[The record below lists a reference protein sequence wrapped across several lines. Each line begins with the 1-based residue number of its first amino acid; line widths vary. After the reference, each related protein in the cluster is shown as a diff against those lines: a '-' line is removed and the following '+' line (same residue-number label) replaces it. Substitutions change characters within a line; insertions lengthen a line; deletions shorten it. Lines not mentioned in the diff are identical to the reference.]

1 MRILAFETTCDETS
15 VCLLDDGRLLSNIVF
30 SQIGLHRKYSG
41 VVPELASRAH
51 LEKIS
56 PVLCAALSK
65 AGYERPFLD
74 TCVDAVTRHG
84 VPQTAGKGRL
94 NGPKID
100 AVVFSRGPGLPGALL
115 VSRVAAEAAA
125 RLLGAKLLGVNHLE
139 GHFLA
144 YEYDGGLASR
154 RIKFPCIGLIVSG
167 GHTEL
172 WLAEGYGRYKVLGR
186 TRDDAAGEAFDKVAK
201 LLGLEYPG
209 GPSVEKAALRA
220 GARGAAHPRPK
231 KGEAPAAKSSGFAFP
246 RPYMEDSFDFSFSG
260 LKTAVAYR
268 LRDLLGADFYEK
280 SRRLS
285 QAGQS
290 GICLAF
296 EEAVADTLVHKTVKA
311 CAAFGIRRVVVG
323 GGVAANLRLRRK
335 FSELSGAAG
344 YEVGFAEKKYCTD
357 NAAMVALCGA
367 RRLEH
372 GVSGGPL
379 DIAPDLAEISWR

>member
-1 MRILAFETTCDETS
+1 MRILAFETTCDETA
-15 VCLLDDGRLLSNIVF
+15 VCLLDGSRLLSNVVF
-30 SQIGLHRKYSG
+30 SQISLHRKYSG

-56 PVLCAALSK
+56 PVLGAALSK
-65 AGYERPFLD
+65 AGYKRPFFRNGL
-74 TCVDAVTRHG
+74 
-84 VPQTAGKGRL
+84 L

-144 YEYDGGLASR
+144 YEYEGIRASR

-172 WLAEGYGRYKVLGR
+172 WKVEGYGRYKVLGR

-209 GPSVEKAALRA
+209 GPSVQKAALKA
-220 GARGAAHPRPK
+220 V
-231 KGEAPAAKSSGFAFP
+231 PAAAGGFAFP

-268 LRDLLGADFYEK
+268 LRDLLGPDFYEK
-280 SRRLS
+280 RLRLS
-285 QAGQS
+285 PS
-290 GICLAF
+290 GIASVCLAF
-296 EEAVADTLVHKTVKA
+296 EEAVADTLVHKTAKA
-311 CAAFGIRRVVVG
+311 CAALGIKRVVVG

-335 FSELSGAAG
+335 FAGLSASAG
-344 YEVGFAEKKYCTD
+344 YEVGFAEKQYCTD
-357 NAAMVALCGA
+357 NAAMIALCGA
-367 RRLEH
+367 RRLQARMPA
-372 GVSGGPL
+372 GSL
-379 DIAPDLAEISWR
+379 DIAPDLAAAAWR

>member
-15 VCLLDDGRLLSNIVF
+15 VCLLDGDRLLSNIVF
-30 SQIGLHRKYSG
+30 SQISLHRKYSG

-56 PVLCAALSK
+56 WVLGTALSK
-65 AGYERPFLD
+65 AGYRKPFFS
-74 TCVDAVTRHG
+74 G
-84 VPQTAGKGRL
+84 GRL
-94 NGPKID
+94 KGPKID

-115 VSRVAAEAAA
+115 VSRVAAQAAA

-144 YEYDGGLASR
+144 YEYEGRTAFR
-154 RIKFPCIGLIVSG
+154 RIKFPCISLIVSG

-172 WLAEGYGRYKVLGR
+172 WKAEGYGRYEVLGR

-209 GPSVEKAALRA
+209 GPSVEQAAL
-220 GARGAAHPRPK
+220 
-231 KGEAPAAKSSGFAFP
+231 KSGSPGFVFP
-246 RPYMEDSFDFSFSG
+246 RPYMEGSLDFSFSG
-260 LKTAVAYR
+260 LKTAVAYK
-268 LRDLLGADFYEK
+268 LRDMLGPDFYEK
-280 SRRLS
+280 RLRPS
-285 QAGQS
+285 LADRG

-296 EEAVADTLVHKTVKA
+296 EEAVADTLVHKTAKA
-311 CAAFGIRRVVVG
+311 CADTGIRRVIVG

-335 FSELSGAAG
+335 FRELAVKTG
-344 YEVGFAEKKYCTD
+344 YEIGFAEKCYCTD

-367 RRLEH
+367 RRLQC
-372 GVSGGPL
+372 GAVGGSL
-379 DIAPDLAEISWR
+379 DIAPDLSVVSWPPAKIRRIVVSE

>member
-1 MRILAFETTCDETS
+1 MRILAFETTCDETA
-15 VCLLDDGRLLSNIVF
+15 VCLLDGGQLLSNIVF
-30 SQIGLHRKYSG
+30 SQISLHRKYSG

-56 PVLCAALSK
+56 PVLGAALSK
-65 AGYERPFLD
+65 AGYKRPFF
-74 TCVDAVTRHG
+74 RN
-84 VPQTAGKGRL
+84 GRL
-94 NGPKID
+94 SGPKID

-144 YEYDGGLASR
+144 YEYEGAMASR

-172 WLAEGYGRYKVLGR
+172 WKAEGYGRYKVLGR

-209 GPSVEKAALRA
+209 GPSVQKAALKA
-220 GARGAAHPRPK
+220 GPPGAD
-231 KGEAPAAKSSGFAFP
+231 GFAFP

-268 LRDLLGADFYEK
+268 LRDLLGPDFYEK
-280 SRRLS
+280 RLRLS
-285 QAGQS
+285 PAGQS
-290 GICLAF
+290 AVCLAF
-296 EEAVADTLVHKTVKA
+296 EEAVADTLVHKTAKA
-311 CAAFGIRRVVVG
+311 CAALGIKRVVVG
-323 GGVAANLRLRRK
+323 GGVAANLRLRKK
-335 FSELSGAAG
+335 FSGLAAAAG
-344 YEVGFAEKKYCTD
+344 YEVGFAEKQYCTD
-357 NAAMVALCGA
+357 NAAMIALCGA
-367 RRLEH
+367 RRLQARMP
-372 GVSGGPL
+372 GGPL
-379 DIAPDLAEISWR
+379 DIAPDLAVA

>member
-15 VCLLDDGRLLSNIVF
+15 VCLLDGGRLLSNIVF
-30 SQIGLHRKYSG
+30 SQISLHRKYNG

-56 PVLCAALSK
+56 GVLGAALAG
-65 AGYERPFLD
+65 AGYKRPFFS
-74 TCVDAVTRHG
+74 G
-84 VPQTAGKGRL
+84 GRFKA
-94 NGPKID
+94 PAID

-115 VSRVAAEAAA
+115 VSRVAAEAAS
-125 RLLGAKLLGVNHLE
+125 RLLGARLLGVNHLE

-144 YEYDGGLASR
+144 YEYEGKLASR

-172 WLAEGYGRYKVLGR
+172 WRVEGYGKYKVLGR

-201 LLGLEYPG
+201 LLRLGYPG
-209 GPSVEKAALRA
+209 GPEVEKTALK
-220 GARGAAHPRPK
+220 ARPSEISA
-231 KGEAPAAKSSGFAFP
+231 FNFP

-268 LRDLLGADFYEK
+268 LRDILGPDFYEK
-280 SRRLS
+280 RLRPS
-285 QAGQS
+285 PAVRS

-296 EEAVADTLVHKTVKA
+296 EEAVADTLVHKTAKA
-311 CAAFGIRRVVVG
+311 CAALGIRRVIVG

-335 FSELSGAAG
+335 FSEFSAG
-344 YEVGFAEKKYCTD
+344 TGCETGFAEQSYCTD

-367 RRLEH
+367 RRLER
-372 GVSGGPL
+372 GVSRGPL
-379 DIAPDLAEISWR
+379 DIAPDLAVVSWS

>member
-1 MRILAFETTCDETS
+1 MAGAPPLWLMALFMRILAFETTCDETS
-15 VCLLDDGRLLSNIVF
+15 VCLLDDGRLLSNIIF
-30 SQIGLHRKYSG
+30 SQIDLHRKYSG

-56 PVLCAALSK
+56 WVLGTALSK
-65 AGYERPFLD
+65 AGYRRPFF
-74 TCVDAVTRHG
+74 T
-84 VPQTAGKGRL
+84 KGRL
-94 NGPKID
+94 RGPKID

-144 YEYDGGLASR
+144 YEYEGVAAFR

-172 WLAEGYGRYKVLGR
+172 WTAEGYGRYKVMGR

-209 GPSVEKAALRA
+209 GPSVEKEALKSGPA
-220 GARGAAHPRPK
+220 G
-231 KGEAPAAKSSGFAFP
+231 FDFP
-246 RPYMEDSFDFSFSG
+246 RPYMDDSFDFSFSG
-260 LKTAVAYR
+260 LKTAVAYK
-268 LRDLLGADFYEK
+268 LRDMLGHDFYEK
-280 SRRLS
+280 RLRPS
-285 QAGQS
+285 PADRGR
-290 GICLAF
+290 ICLAF
-296 EEAVADTLVHKTVKA
+296 EEAVADTLVHKTARA
-311 CAAFGIRRVVVG
+311 CADTGITRVIVG

-335 FSELSGAAG
+335 FMELSAKSG
-344 YEVGFAEKKYCTD
+344 YEVGFAEKRYCTD

-367 RRLEH
+367 RRLAARAT
-372 GVSGGPL
+372 GGSL
-379 DIAPDLAEISWR
+379 DIAPDLAVVSWR